1 MKKLFIA
8 LGLIATFG
16 LLGTLENKNA
26 YVVNAEDSNEISL
39 VESQETSIE
48 ESDEES
54 IEKSGSLESIEIT
67 SQDIS
72 EAETIYENI
81 KSGASEV
88 LDVIVGVL
96 EQPIVIAGVST
107 TFGVLLILAFSKF
120 FSVLSK
126 KKVIECL
133 HQISELNMKIDNSIT
148 KEEYDKAIEQT
159 KALYNVVKLLV
170 DSTKNINVKAK
181 AKTLLVELEP
191 VFNEQK
197 VFIEEQ
203 KQVVV
208 EKVGEVSK
216 HIDNSAKH
224 IMDIVNKD

>member
-1 MKKLFIA
+1 MRKLFIV
-8 LGLIATFG
+8 LGLVATFG

-26 YVVNAEDSNEISL
+26 YVVKAEDSNEISL

-48 ESDEES
+48 ESSEE
-54 IEKSGSLESIEIT
+54 SGSLESIEIT
-67 SQDIS
+67 SEDIS

-107 TFGVLLILAFSKF
+107 TFGVLLILAFTKF

-126 KKVIECL
+126 KKVLECL
-133 HQISELNMKIDNSIT
+133 HQISELNKKIDDSIT

-159 KALYNVVKLLV
+159 KALYDVVKLLV
-170 DSTKNINVKAK
+170 DSTKNVKVKAK
-181 AKTLLVELEP
+181 AKELLNSISP
-191 VFNEQK
+191 V
-197 VFIEEQ
+197 IEET
-203 KQVVV
+203 KAYVETNKEQVVEFTK

>member
-48 ESDEES
+48 ESSEE
-54 IEKSGSLESIEIT
+54 SGSLDSIEIT
-67 SQDIS
+67 SEDIS

-133 HQISELNMKIDNSIT
+133 NQIGELNKKIDNSIS
-148 KEEYDKAIEQT
+148 KEEYDSAIEQT

-170 DSTKNINVKAK
+170 DSTKNVNVKAK
-181 AKTLLVELEP
+181 AKALLVELEP

-203 KQVVV
+203 KQVVA